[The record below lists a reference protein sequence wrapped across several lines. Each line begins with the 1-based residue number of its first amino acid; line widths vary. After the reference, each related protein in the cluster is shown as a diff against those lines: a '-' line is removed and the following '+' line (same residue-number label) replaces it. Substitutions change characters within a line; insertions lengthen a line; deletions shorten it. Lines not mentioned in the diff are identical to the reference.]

1 MGKFLGFQQ
10 VFVAGE
16 ATLCSFQSKLAYHHA
31 KGHTIFIHRGVFYA
45 ADTGNQG
52 RIELGNRQGIIHLLL
67 GKAIDPT
74 STGNHTNG
82 TKCAAGMGKLYLDAT
97 RTSAGSGYSDMPIT
111 HIIGMVLIA
120 IGIIPFVLKL
130 LHMVKGWKLCDVLCI
145 FIDIAVAGF
154 AISYIILPGTAQGES
169 ILFLIPLVVSL
180 GALVSNIK
188 SLRV

>member
-1 MGKFLGFQQ
+1 MKKGYFSLIVYGLIVCLGIFLFAVG
-10 VFVAGE
+10 
-16 ATLCSFQSKLAYHHA
+16 
-31 KGHTIFIHRGVFYA
+31 
-45 ADTGNQG
+45 
-52 RIELGNRQGIIHLLL
+52 
-67 GKAIDPT
+67 
-74 STGNHTNG
+74 
-82 TKCAAGMGKLYLDAT
+82 YLDAT

-154 AISYIILPGTAQGES
+154 VVSYIILPGTAQGES

-180 GALVSNIK
+180 GALISNVKSIK
-188 SLRV
+188 N